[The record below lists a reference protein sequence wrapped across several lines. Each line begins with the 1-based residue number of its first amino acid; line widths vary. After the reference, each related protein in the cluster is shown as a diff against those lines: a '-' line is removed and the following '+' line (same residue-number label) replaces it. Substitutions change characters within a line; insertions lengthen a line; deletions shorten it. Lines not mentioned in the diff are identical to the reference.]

1 MTKPTKPTE
10 PTLSEKARKM
20 EVRNILKRL
29 QEGKTISKRQSD
41 ILVEYEAESEPKT
54 NASTIADTKLM
65 AEMLGVKGETVSRL
79 ADQGIL
85 KKAAHGKY
93 YMVESVRGYINH
105 IKGPNRNQHT
115 INADE
120 SYQEMRRRK
129 MRIETEI
136 KEMERAEKEG
146 TLIAIDEALAMAEK
160 FLLPMP
166 RLVRGLPKSYA
177 ARCNPKEP
185 QVAETALNAWAER
198 YFASF
203 EKCEEWIQSQKQA

>member
-1 MTKPTKPTE
+1 MPKPDKAKTSATIPDCVSLDCICDIIGLR
-10 PTLSEKARKM
+10 PSQVAQLS
-20 EVRNILKRL
+20 RN
-29 QEGKTISKRQSD
+29 
-41 ILVEYEAESEPKT
+41 
-54 NASTIADTKLM
+54 
-65 AEMLGVKGETVSRL
+65 
-79 ADQGIL
+79 GIL
-85 KKAAHGKY
+85 KKSAHGKY
-93 YMVESVRGYINH
+93 LLAESVRAYIDH
-105 IKGPNRNQHT
+105 VRGPRTNQHT

-146 TLIAIDEALAMAEK
+146 TLIAIDEALAMTEK

-198 YFASF
+198 YFAAF